1 MAVIGTLYTFWVI
14 ELQDRVSFPCPVTLF
29 GVIGAQVSPLGTVSA
44 RLTVPEN
51 PFNPVTVIVE
61 FAGEFIG
68 VEGGDVAIRMK
79 SLNLNTAVAERVRN
93 PLVPVIVRG

>member
-1 MAVIGTLYTFWVI
+1 MDV
-14 ELQDRVSFPCPVTLF
+14 
-29 GVIGAQVSPLGTVSA
+29 QVSPLGTVSV

-51 PFNPVTVIVE
+51 PFKPVTVMVE
-61 FAGEFIG
+61 FAGESTG
-68 VEGGDVAIRMK
+68 VDGGDDAIRMK

>member
-1 MAVIGTLYTFWVI
+1 VAVIETLYTFWVVA
-14 ELQDRVSFPCPVTLF
+14 LQDRVSFPCPVTLF
-29 GVIGAQVSPLGTVSA
+29 GVIDAQVSPLGTVSV

-51 PFNPVTVIVE
+51 PFNPVTVMVE
-61 FAGEFIG
+61 FAGEFMG